1 MKASVSASHSSRR
14 GFKHEQGPDISHSID
29 TRDGIGCRKLLQ
41 VSPVEKRERKRK
53 LMNLTQAEYRHL
65 LATVILVVPRQFCDP
80 ADALSHGLL
89 IALQKYDG
97 RGKLTTYVSK
107 CAYYYALQQVKK
119 LRRQVTFTDLQNE
132 SDFEE
137 YLDEVLPYLEDPR
150 YVEAVDE
157 LFIRRIEEILDSIYD
172 YRFRFSTRQAIDDAH
187 QLLALLRD
195 NANLGKGI
203 GIDEYEQG
211 PINVPKR
218 GRPRNGRPTHNTKLV
233 RHVIVDHL
241 SEELQTDKRNIY
253 SAYKALR
260 ISTRQALNEG
270 WLPS

>member
-1 MKASVSASHSSRR
+1 MMLR
-14 GFKHEQGPDISHSID
+14 
-29 TRDGIGCRKLLQ
+29 T
-41 VSPVEKRERKRK
+41 SPAERRERRHRLEK
-53 LMNLTQAEYRHL
+53 LTPAEYRHL
-65 LATVILVVPRQFCDP
+65 LATVILVVPKQCCDP

-89 IALQKYDG
+89 IALKKYDG

-119 LRRQVTFTDLQNE
+119 TRRQVTFTDLQNE

-157 LFIRRIEEILDSIYD
+157 LFIRRIEEILESIYN
-172 YRFRFSTRQAIDDAH
+172 YRFRYATRQAINDAH
-187 QLLALLRD
+187 QILALLRD

-203 GIDEYEQG
+203 GIDEYENG
-211 PINVPKR
+211 PLTAPKH
-218 GRPRNGRPTHNTKLV
+218 GRPRIGRPTHNTKLV
-233 RHVIVDHL
+233 RKAIVDHL
-241 SEELQTDKRNIY
+241 SEELQTDKRNIF

-260 ISTRQALNEG
+260 ISTRQALQEG
-270 WLPS
+270 WLPA